1 MLLEE
6 KESINYTK
14 YDKELKHIDKHINV
28 NRVSLEQLNK
38 INVKYNNDVRK
49 DMNVTS
55 LINLAIL
62 HLLKDISLIESD
74 EEAFQFIKNLSEE
87 FKVYEVLHK
96 INEVEL

>member
-6 KESINYTK
+6 KENLNYTK

-62 HLLKDISLIESD
+62 HLLKDISIIESD
-74 EEAFQFIKNLSEE
+74 EKALKFIKNLSEE